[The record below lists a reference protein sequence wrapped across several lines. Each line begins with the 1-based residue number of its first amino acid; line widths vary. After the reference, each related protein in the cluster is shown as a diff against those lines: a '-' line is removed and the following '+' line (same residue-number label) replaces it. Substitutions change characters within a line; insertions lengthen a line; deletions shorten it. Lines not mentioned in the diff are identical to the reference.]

1 MRLCEAMRAGKLR
14 EFRTES
20 YVGYQSVRVSYGEL
34 RAANMRAVKKRGQSK
49 FASDLEFYGGRNRVR
64 TCDPFR
70 VKEVRSRCAIR
81 PDSKWAGKK
90 PAPKFQ
96 WLPG

>member
-1 MRLCEAMRAGKLR
+1 MRAAKLR
-14 EFRTES
+14 ALPNCESSARKLCGLPKRTGFTWG
-20 YVGYQSVRVSYGEL
+20 V
-34 RAANMRAVKKRGQSK
+34 MRAIKKRGQSE

-81 PDSKWAGKK
+81 PDSKRAGKK